1 MKKFILLVAI
11 IIAAF
16 TKSNAQAAWI
26 EPGPT
31 TDVTSVCRIY
41 VDLSKITNT
50 SLDGLTGPFYM
61 WTWNPRELPAND
73 PNVNGTGT
81 QPWKNSNDNLKLTP
95 DPSKGPKVYYYEM
108 IPTDFYGVNKGDV
121 YSKGISLLVKPK
133 DGGGYGAPDLKS
145 EDLNIKVNAP
155 IERDT
160 IYTLPKCAYTDEI
173 LTIMYNNPVE
183 RNTGMSNLGAEDCY
197 LYIKVT
203 LSDATTVEKASFF
216 DVGTVPA
223 LKMTKITEGL
233 FSGQFKLTMIP
244 REFLAIPNGKTI
256 ASAQFIVRR
265 KDFNG
270 GPDRSAGNNDLKYF
284 ECK

>member
-1 MKKFILLVAI
+1 MKKLISILAITFSAFIHAG
-11 IIAAF
+11 
-16 TKSNAQAAWI
+16 AQAAWI

-41 VDLSKITNT
+41 VDLAKVTNK
-50 SLDGLTGPFYM
+50 SLDGLTGPFYI

-73 PNVNGTGT
+73 PNVNGTGS
-81 QPWKNSNDNLKLTP
+81 QPWKSSNENLKMTP

-108 IPTDFYGVNKGDV
+108 IPTDFYGVTKGEV

-133 DGGGYGAPDLKS
+133 DGGGFGGPDFKT
-145 EDLNIKVNAP
+145 EDLNIKVLAP

-160 IYTLPKCAYTDEI
+160 IYTLPKCAFTDEI
-173 LTIMYNNPVE
+173 VTIMYNNPVE
-183 RNTGMSNLGAEDCY
+183 RNAAMRNLDANDCY

-203 LSDATTVEKASFF
+203 LNDTTTIEKAPFF

-223 LKMTKITEGL
+223 LKMTRINDGQ
-233 FSGQFKLTMIP
+233 FAGQFKLTMIP
-244 REFLAIPNGKTI
+244 RELLGIPTGKTI
-256 ASAQFIVRR
+256 TSAEFIVRR
-265 KDFNG
+265 QLFNG
-270 GPDRSAGNNDLKYF
+270 GADRSAGNKDPKYF